1 MKKIVLFYL
10 LFVNG
15 VLLSQNPHYF
25 TIDKTKGLP
34 SNTVYDIVQDK
45 KGMIWLA
52 TNEGICKFDGKK
64 FTPFSSDEQKSRAG
78 SNLIEDMY
86 GRIWYCSFDGY
97 IYYVQNGKIY
107 ALPQQNALGYQKFN
121 ILDNQLLYFEENNIV
136 FLDLK
141 TLKQNKKVSFKS
153 NDLIASHL
161 FKGIFYVY
169 TKDFLLEVSPNGKL
183 KKILLPTNIKENL
196 NTVILTNS
204 SDKLVLLSKYSN
216 KYSLYSNGTFKEF
229 DFEKKIIFLQNASFT
244 SNTNWIST
252 TNGIVKFNI
261 NHPSNCKRYFENY
274 NISVILKDNEDN
286 HWIGTLGKGLL
297 LIPNFETYLI
307 PTQNGVSKIIPH
319 KNKLLYSTQND
330 KIFSSLDSKNAF
342 DFQEIFNGNSNHTIE
357 QFELDTLHQKIYFT
371 SNSFK
376 TASIDG
382 KLSSELLFA
391 MKELTKIDDQYY
403 GFAASGIC
411 GIYKAG
417 KGKSEWNNRFTKGV
431 KHEQD
436 DHIAGLIANV
446 RGKSVAYNDET
457 KTIYYAT
464 NIGLFAVNATK
475 KDIILWKKKPLNLSK
490 IVFYNKMI
498 YGLTTTNKLLVI
510 DQNNVVK
517 PILFPI
523 EDNTIQKIK
532 LIKSSLY
539 LFTNNSIIKYNL
551 DKNIFN
557 KVFNRNADNEI
568 TDIIEFQN
576 SYLLASSKGIICV
589 NINDNKKTCIPKF
602 IIENVFVNGKKMP
615 IKNLDNLTSKENS
628 IDILYSVISFVPNL
642 NKVLYYKINS
652 GNWQTT
658 DDQSRILKLSSLSS
672 GNYKIHFKTAHN
684 NRYSEITSLSIYIKK
699 PFIESIWFYILTA
712 AIVIVFI
719 NFFYRREIK
728 KIKKR
733 NQLLIEKMELEKNLN
748 QSTLK
753 AIKSQMNPHFFYNA
767 LNTIQSYILAND
779 KKQAVNYLSKFSSLT
794 RTILEMSEKETI
806 SVAEEIQTLSFYL
819 DIEKARFDEDFEYSI
834 NTPENFDADQYKIPS
849 LLLQPYVENSIK
861 HGLLHKIGA
870 KNLTISFEVKKD
882 TLIITIKDNGIGR
895 KKSEELKKLRK
906 NPHQSFA
913 TEAME
918 QKIQLLNKNKT
929 NKITLEIIDEH
940 TEQNNAKGTAVIFKI
955 PLDFNYK

>member
-97 IYYVQNGKIY
+97 IYYVQNGEIY

-589 NINDNKKTCIPKF
+589 NINDNEKTCIPKF
-602 IIENVFVNGKKMP
+602 IIENVCVNGKKMP

-684 NRYSEITSLSIYIKK
+684 NRYSEITSLSINIKK

-819 DIEKARFDEDFEYSI
+819 DIEKARFDKDFEYSI

-918 QKIQLLNKNKT
+918 QKIQLLNKNKL

-940 TEQNNAKGTAVIFKI
+940 TVQNNAKGTTVIFKI